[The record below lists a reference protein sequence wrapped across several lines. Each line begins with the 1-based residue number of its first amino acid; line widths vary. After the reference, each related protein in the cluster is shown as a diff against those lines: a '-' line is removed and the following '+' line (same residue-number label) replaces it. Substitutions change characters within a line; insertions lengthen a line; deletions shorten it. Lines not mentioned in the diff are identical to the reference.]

1 MKLIGLRAINR
12 GIAILCVTALVVA
25 CTAPSQPLLDHM
37 TMQCADGSAVA
48 CNNLPLMQAQVTRE
62 KQEQGNAIV
71 GGLLLGVAAAAAG
84 AAAGYAASTPHYYPA
99 TEVIVVCPRWSF
111 SC

>member
-1 MKLIGLRAINR
+1 MKVTGLNAIR
-12 GIAILCVTALVVA
+12 SGVAMLCAITLVVGCA
-25 CTAPSQPLLDHM
+25 APSQPLLDHISV
-37 TMQCADGSAVA
+37 QCADGSAVA
-48 CNNLPLMQAQVTRE
+48 CNNLPLMQAQVARE
-62 KQEQGNAIV
+62 KQEQGNAIAS
-71 GGLLLGVAAAAAG
+71 GLLLGVAAAAAG